1 MNPEGVVRIE
11 FNKYFEGIEIKRGT
25 PFKEFLY
32 EFFLVKSFL
41 FLKSEFGQT
50 ALIQPAQNCAG

>member
-50 ALIQPAQNCAG
+50 A